1 METTMYNQKPYRKR
15 IPYGMMNFVDVREDD
30 CYFVDK
36 TVFIPALEAANKFFF
51 FIRPRRFGKSLTIS
65 MLRHYYDVL
74 DKDHFEKWYGGLYIG
89 EHPTPER
96 NSYLVI
102 YLNFAEV
109 LAEINSYRSSLD
121 AYCDT
126 EFRSFCRRYADYL
139 PAGILEELSLKEGAV
154 EQLSFLHKRC
164 AEAGRQLYLFID
176 EYDHFTN
183 KILSEPA
190 CLNDYKTETHGTGYL
205 RSFFDTVKG
214 GTDSSIKRVFVTGV
228 SPVTMDDLTSGFN
241 IGTNYSLSPEFNE
254 LVGFT
259 EEDVRAMLDYY
270 ATTCE
275 FHHTTDELIAI
286 MKPWYDNYCFAK
298 QSFGRTTLYNSNMV
312 LYFVDNYIRCGC
324 EVPDN
329 MIEENIRVD
338 YNKLRMLIRKDR
350 EFAHDAS
357 LIQTIV
363 QQGYITGNLKTGF
376 PAEQITDPD
385 NFVSLLYYFGMLTI
399 DGTSMG
405 KTKLSVPN
413 QVVRE
418 QMYNYLLDA
427 YKENDLRYE
436 RYTLGDL
443 ESKLAYLGDWQSYFD
458 YIAHCIKTYSS
469 QRDKQKGEYYVH
481 GFTLALTSLNPY
493 YRPVS
498 ELDNQEGYADIF
510 LLPLLE
516 IYKDMEHSYIIE
528 LKYAKSGDSAER
540 VEALRQKGI
549 TQANRYADTEIVR
562 RHIGHTQLHKIVVVF
577 HGVDMAV
584 CEEL

>member
-1 METTMYNQKPYRKR
+1 MYIKR
-15 IPYGMMNFVDVREDD
+15 IS
-30 CYFVDK
+30 YF
-36 TVFIPALEAANKFFF
+36 F
-51 FIRPRRFGKSLTIS
+51 
-65 MLRHYYDVL
+65 
-74 DKDHFEKWYGGLYIG
+74 G

-286 MKPWYDNYCFAK
+286 MKPWYDNYCFAEERY
-298 QSFGRTTLYNSNMV
+298 GRTTLYNSNMV

-324 EVPDN
+324 EIPKR

-399 DGTSMG
+399 DGTVEG
-405 KTKLSVPN
+405 DVKLSIPN

-418 QMYNYLLDA
+418 QIYSYLLA
-427 YKENDLRYE
+427 TYEENGLEAPSREVRQQYKGMAFRGLWQDFFT
-436 RYTLGDL
+436 YTAD
-443 ESKLAYLGDWQSYFD
+443 
-458 YIAHCIKTYSS
+458 CIKTYSS

-510 LLPLLE
+510 LLPLLD

>member
-1 METTMYNQKPYRKR
+1 MYNQKPYRKR

-205 RSFFDTVKG
+205 RSFFDTVKA
-214 GTDSSIKRVFVTGV
+214 GTKTSIKRVFVTGV

-510 LLPLLE
+510 LLPLLD

-584 CEEL
+584 CEEIV